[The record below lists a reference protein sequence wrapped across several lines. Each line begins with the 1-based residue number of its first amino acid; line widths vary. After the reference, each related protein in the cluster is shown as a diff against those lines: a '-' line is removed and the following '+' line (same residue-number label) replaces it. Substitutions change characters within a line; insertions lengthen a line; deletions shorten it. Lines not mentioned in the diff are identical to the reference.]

1 MLSRIHSMES
11 SVPNT
16 FAEGQRITVRGEDF
30 MITGIKPSDDGNHL
44 LYAKGLSELVKDK
57 QFVFDTA
64 IEKEIV
70 LINPKKMVFIPDN
83 YSGYT
88 FSKLYLENA
97 MRCNPVTSDKLSIS
111 LKGAYNNADYQL
123 TPTWKAFQLPR
134 PRFLIADGV
143 GLGKT
148 IEVGIMLTELIKRSR
163 GKRILIVALKSI
175 LAQFQEEMWNR
186 FALSFQRLD
195 SYGVD
200 KIRTKIP
207 ANKNPFEYY
216 DRTII
221 SIDTLKNDS
230 KFRHYIEKTRW
241 DIVVIDECHI
251 VANSSSQRGNLA
263 ALLAQRCES
272 LILTSATPHN
282 GRSENFANLIRM
294 IEPTAIPHTGAYDR
308 EHVKDYYVRRFKND
322 IEDEQVRKNFQ
333 DREIIAEYVPVNELE
348 EQFLALQQSYRHLK
362 KKEQGEKGQDVLYS
376 VGLFKAFLSSPEAA
390 LETLLK
396 RMKSVEDSG
405 NENDPEMHEMKRIL
419 EEIIETGQNSK
430 YLQLASI
437 LKGLKW
443 AGRPGDDRFVIFSE
457 RIATIKMLKER
468 IMRDFKIRNE
478 EAICSFDG
486 SLSDVEQEAL
496 IEDFSK
502 EDSSIRLLI
511 CSDAGSQGVNLHYYC
526 NRMFNYDLPWS
537 LITLEQRNGRIDRYG
552 QKKTPYIH
560 YLIEETTDK
569 NVKDDLR
576 ILELLMEKEIEV
588 NKTLGDTGSVTE
600 ILSPDKEEKAFEQAV
615 ARDDIEGGFIDIFAG
630 AVNEGEKKPIME
642 KTAAV
647 ESKDMVEQHPSIFG
661 SDTAF
666 FNEMLHLLESRHF
679 ITRNDYS
686 VELQNDYIKL
696 RNNEMLDRALF
707 DLPDEAKPKLNDDYK
722 LTTNK
727 KAVMDAI
734 SRSRKKG
741 AGGERRWAEF
751 QIMYDL
757 HPAIHYYQTCLDS
770 CLGKD
775 QALAAKL
782 RTLKKGTA
790 WFAFNGLV
798 SNGLGQQIISEFF
811 VVPMDEDGTVAGKP
825 LPLVEFAHEHLSAV
839 LPTSN
844 MTPEEMK
851 KLQELLSD
859 AVDVAVNDYMASVQA
874 KKEMEMK
881 TKKDRN
887 LEKLRQWRIDAE
899 QGQQFLFE
907 DETKVYSKRKYDQEI
922 QEIETIHSEAS
933 KYIND
938 MNTLKGDPFVRPLA
952 VFYNF

>member
-1 MLSRIHSMES
+1 MQSGVH
-11 SVPNT
+11 NT

-30 MITGIKPSDDGNHL
+30 MITGIKPSDDGTNL
-44 LYAKGLSELVKDK
+44 LNAKGLSELVKDK

-64 IEKEIV
+64 IETDI
-70 LINPKKMVFIPDN
+70 LHIDPKKMVFIPDN

-111 LKGAYNNADYQL
+111 LKGAYNHADYQL

-200 KIRTKIP
+200 KIRAKIP

-294 IEPTAIPHTGAYDR
+294 IEPTAIPHSGAYDR
-308 EHVKDYYVRRFKND
+308 EHVKDYYVRRFKDD
-322 IEDEQVRKNFQ
+322 IEDDQVRANFQ
-333 DREIIAEYVPVNELE
+333 DRVILPTEVQLNELE
-348 EQFLALQQSYRHLK
+348 ERFLALQQAYKHLK

-396 RMKSVEDSG
+396 RMDDVERSG
-405 NENDPEMHEMKRIL
+405 NENDPELYEMKTIL

-430 YLQLASI
+430 YLELVAT
-437 LKGLKW
+437 LKELKW
-443 AGRPGDDRFVIFSE
+443 AGRPSDDRFVIFSE

-468 IMRDFKIRNE
+468 IMRDFKIKNE
-478 EAICSFDG
+478 DAICSFDG

-496 IEDFSK
+496 IDDFSK
-502 EDSSIRLLI
+502 QDSQIRLLI

-526 NRMFNYDLPWS
+526 HRMFNYDLPWS

-552 QKKTPYIH
+552 QKEVPYIH
-560 YLIEETTDK
+560 YLIEKTA
-569 NVKDDLR
+569 NKDVRSDLR
-576 ILELLMEKEIEV
+576 ILEVLFDKAAEV
-588 NKTLGDTGSVTE
+588 QKILGDTGSILE
-600 ILSPDKEEKAFEQAV
+600 IISPEKEEKAIQNAIAADKV
-615 ARDDIEGGFIDIFAG
+615 DDGLINIFAS
-630 AVNEGEKKPIME
+630 AVDEKPSGPIME
-642 KTAAV
+642 TTAAV
-647 ESKDMVEQHPSIFG
+647 ESTDMVEEHPSIFG

-666 FNEMLHLLESRHF
+666 YNEMLHLLEARHF
-679 ITRNDYS
+679 ITREDYS

-696 RNNEMLDRALF
+696 RNNEMLDRVLY
-707 DLPDEAKPKLNDDYK
+707 DMPDEAKPKRNDDFK

-727 KAVMDAI
+727 EAVMEAI
-734 SRSRKKG
+734 SRSRKK
-741 AGGERRWAEF
+741 ASGGERKWAEF

-782 RTLKKGTA
+782 SSLKKGTA
-790 WFAFNGLV
+790 WFAFNGMV
-798 SNGLGQQIISEFF
+798 SNGLGQEIISEFF
-811 VVPMDEDGTVAGKP
+811 VIPMNVDGTIAGRP
-825 LPLVEFAHEHLSAV
+825 LPLIEFAQTYLSAV
-839 LPTSN
+839 LPTSH
-844 MTPEEMK
+844 MTDEEMER
-851 KLQELLSD
+851 LHELLSD
-859 AVDVAVNDYMASVQA
+859 AVDVAANDYMASAQA

-881 TKKDRN
+881 VKKDRN
-887 LEKLRQWRIDAE
+887 LEKIRQWRIDAE
-899 QGQQFLFE
+899 LGQQSLFE
-907 DETKVYSKRKYDQEI
+907 DDTKVYSKRKYDQEL

>member
-1 MLSRIHSMES
+1 MAEKTR
-11 SVPNT
+11 T

-30 MITGIKPSDDGNHL
+30 MITGIKPSDDNTNIIH
-44 LYAKGLSELVKDK
+44 AKGLSELVKDK
-57 QFVFDTA
+57 DFVFDTA
-64 IEKEIV
+64 IEKDIV
-70 LINPKKMVFIPDN
+70 LIDPRKMVFIPDN

-111 LKGAYNNADYQL
+111 LKGAYNHADYQL

-251 VANSSSQRGNLA
+251 VANNSSQRGNLA

-294 IEPTAIPHTGAYDR
+294 IEPTAIPHSGAYDR

-322 IEDEQVRKNFQ
+322 IEDEQVRANFQ
-333 DREIIAEYVPVNELE
+333 DREIIPEYVQLNELE
-348 EQFLALQQSYRHLK
+348 ERFLAIQQSYRHLK

-396 RMKSVEDSG
+396 RMDEVERSG
-405 NENDPEMHEMKRIL
+405 NENDSEMVEMKEIL

-443 AGRPGDDRFVIFSE
+443 AGRPSDDRFVIFSE

-468 IMRDFKIRNE
+468 IMRDFKIKNE
-478 EAICSFDG
+478 DAICSFDG
-486 SLSDVEQEAL
+486 SLSDVDQEDL
-496 IEDFSK
+496 IDSFSK
-502 EDSSIRLLI
+502 EDSPIRLLI

-560 YLIEETTDK
+560 YLIEETSDK
-569 NVKDDLR
+569 DVRDDLR
-576 ILELLMEKEIEV
+576 ILELLMEKEIV
-588 NKTLGDTGSVTE
+588 VHKTLGDTGSVTE
-600 ILSPDKEEKAFEQAV
+600 ILSPDKEEKAYRKAI
-615 ARDDIEGGFIDIFAG
+615 ANDNIEGGIIDIFSSAEK
-630 AVNEGEKKPIME
+630 EGKKEPIMG

-647 ESKDMVEQHPSIFG
+647 ESADMIEEHPSIFG

-666 FNEMLHLLESRHF
+666 YNEMLHLLESRHF
-679 ITRNDYS
+679 ITRDDYS

-696 RNNEMLDRALF
+696 RNNEMLDRVLF
-707 DLPDEAKPKLNDDYK
+707 DMPDEAKPRLNDDFK

-741 AGGERRWAEF
+741 SGGERKWAEF

-757 HPAIHYYQTCLDS
+757 HPVIHYYQTCLDS

-782 RTLKKGTA
+782 STLKKGTA

-811 VVPMDEDGTVAGKP
+811 VVPMNEDGTLAGKP

-887 LEKLRQWRIDAE
+887 LEKIRQWRIDAE

>member
-1 MLSRIHSMES
+1 MTE
-11 SVPNT
+11 PNRT
-16 FAEGQRITVRGEDF
+16 FAEGQRISVRGEDF
-30 MITGIKPSDDGNHL
+30 MITGIKPSDDGTNIIH
-44 LYAKGLSELVKDK
+44 AKGLSELVKDK

-64 IEKEIV
+64 IEKDIV
-70 LINPKKMVFIPDN
+70 LIDPKKMVFVPDN

-111 LKGAYNNADYQL
+111 LKGAYNHADYQL

-294 IEPTAIPHTGAYDR
+294 IEPTAIPHSGAYDR
-308 EHVKDYYVRRFKND
+308 EHVKDYYVRRLKDD
-322 IEDEQVRKNFQ
+322 IKDDKVRQNFQ
-333 DREIIAEYVPVNELE
+333 DREIIPVYVQLNDLE
-348 EQFLALQQSYRHLK
+348 EEFLALQQAYKHLK

-390 LETLLK
+390 LETLQK
-396 RMKSVEDSG
+396 RMDDTVNSG
-405 NENDPEMHEMKRIL
+405 NTNDPELEEMKTIL
-419 EEIIETGQNSK
+419 EEIIATGQNSK
-430 YLQLASI
+430 YQELVAT
-437 LKGLKW
+437 LKELKW

-468 IMRDFKIRNE
+468 IMRDFKIKNE
-478 EAICSFDG
+478 SAICSFDG
-486 SLSDVEQEAL
+486 SLSDVDQEAL
-496 IEDFSK
+496 IDDFSK
-502 EDSSIRLLI
+502 QDSQIRLLI

-526 NRMFNYDLPWS
+526 HRMFNYDLPWS

-552 QKKTPYIH
+552 QQETPFIH
-560 YLIEETTDK
+560 YLIEKTA
-569 NVKDDLR
+569 NKDVRSDLR
-576 ILELLMEKEIEV
+576 ILDVLFDKAAEV
-588 NKTLGDTGSVTE
+588 QKILGDTGSILE
-600 ILSPDKEEKAFEQAV
+600 ILSPEKEEKAIQSAI
-615 ARDDIEGGFIDIFAG
+615 AADKMSDGLIDIFAS
-630 AVNEGEKKPIME
+630 AVDEKPSGPIME
-642 KTAAV
+642 TTAAV
-647 ESKDMVEQHPSIFG
+647 ESDDMVEQHPSIFG

-666 FNEMLHLLESRHF
+666 YSEMLHLLEARHF
-679 ITRNDYS
+679 ITRDDYS
-686 VELQNDYIKL
+686 VELQNNYIKL
-696 RNNEMLDRALF
+696 RNNEMLDRVLY
-707 DLPDEAKPKLNDDYK
+707 DMPDEAKPRLNDDFK

-741 AGGERRWAEF
+741 SGGERKWAEF

-757 HPAIHYYQTCLDS
+757 HPVIHYYQTCLDS

-782 RTLKKGTA
+782 STLKKGTA

-811 VVPMDEDGTVAGKP
+811 VIPMNEDGTNAGKP
-825 LPLVEFAHEHLSAV
+825 LSLVDFAQKHLSTV

-844 MTPEEMK
+844 MTSEEMEW
-851 KLQELLSD
+851 LQILLSD
-859 AVDVAVNDYMASVQA
+859 AVDVAVNDYMASAQA
-874 KKEMEMK
+874 RKEMEMK
-881 TKKDRN
+881 TKKDQN
-887 LEKLRQWRIDAE
+887 LEKLRQWRLDAE
-899 QGQQFLFE
+899 QGQQSLFE
-907 DETKVYSKRKYDQEI
+907 DDSKVYSKRKYDEEI

>member
-1 MLSRIHSMES
+1 MAEKTR
-11 SVPNT
+11 T

-30 MITGIKPSDDGNHL
+30 MITGIKPSDDGNNL
-44 LYAKGLSELVKDK
+44 LHAKGLSELVKDK

-64 IEKEIV
+64 IEKDIV
-70 LINPKKMVFIPDN
+70 LIDPRKMVFIPDN

-111 LKGAYNNADYQL
+111 LKGAYNHADYQL

-294 IEPTAIPHTGAYDR
+294 IEPTAIPHSGAYDR
-308 EHVKDYYVRRFKND
+308 EHVKDYYVRRFKDD
-322 IEDEQVRKNFQ
+322 IEDDQVRANFQ
-333 DREIIAEYVPVNELE
+333 DRVILPTEVQLNELE
-348 EQFLALQQSYRHLK
+348 ERFLALQQAYKHLK

-396 RMKSVEDSG
+396 RMDDVERSG
-405 NENDPEMHEMKRIL
+405 NENDPELYEMKTIL

-430 YLQLASI
+430 YLELVAI
-437 LKGLKW
+437 LKELKW
-443 AGRPGDDRFVIFSE
+443 AGRPSDDRFVIFSE

-468 IMRDFKIRNE
+468 IMRDFKIKNE

-496 IEDFSK
+496 IDDFSK
-502 EDSSIRLLI
+502 QDSQIRLLI

-526 NRMFNYDLPWS
+526 HRMFNYDLPWS

-552 QKKTPYIH
+552 QKEVPYIH
-560 YLIEETTDK
+560 YLIEKTA
-569 NVKDDLR
+569 NKDVRSDLR
-576 ILELLMEKEIEV
+576 ILEVLFDKAAEV
-588 NKTLGDTGSVTE
+588 QKILGDTGSILE
-600 ILSPDKEEKAFEQAV
+600 IISPEKEEKAIQNAIAADKV
-615 ARDDIEGGFIDIFAG
+615 DDGLINIFAS
-630 AVNEGEKKPIME
+630 AVDEKPSGPIME
-642 KTAAV
+642 TTAAV
-647 ESKDMVEQHPSIFG
+647 ESTDMVEEHPSIFG

-666 FNEMLHLLESRHF
+666 YNEMLHLLEARHF
-679 ITRNDYS
+679 ITREDYS

-696 RNNEMLDRALF
+696 RNNEMLDRVLY
-707 DLPDEAKPKLNDDYK
+707 DMPDEAKPKRNDDFK

-727 KAVMDAI
+727 EAVMEAI
-734 SRSRKKG
+734 SRSRKK
-741 AGGERRWAEF
+741 ASGGERKWAEF

-782 RTLKKGTA
+782 STLKKGTA

-798 SNGLGQQIISEFF
+798 SNGLGQEIISEFF
-811 VVPMDEDGTVAGKP
+811 VIPMNVDGTLAARP
-825 LPLVEFAHEHLSAV
+825 LPLMEFAKKHLSTA
-839 LPTSN
+839 LPTSH
-844 MTPEEMK
+844 MTDEEMER
-851 KLQELLSD
+851 LHELLSD
-859 AVDVAVNDYMASVQA
+859 AVGVAVNDYMASAQA

-881 TKKDRN
+881 VKKDRN
-887 LEKLRQWRIDAE
+887 LEKIRQWRIDAE
-899 QGQQFLFE
+899 QGQQSLFE
-907 DETKVYSKRKYDQEI
+907 DDTKVYSKRKFDQEL

>member
-1 MLSRIHSMES
+1 MAEKTR
-11 SVPNT
+11 T

-30 MITGIKPSDDGNHL
+30 MITGIKPSDDNTNIIH
-44 LYAKGLSELVKDK
+44 AKGLSELVKDK
-57 QFVFDTA
+57 DFVFDTA
-64 IEKEIV
+64 IEKDIV
-70 LINPKKMVFIPDN
+70 LIDPRKMVFIPDN

-111 LKGAYNNADYQL
+111 LKGAYNHADYQL

-251 VANSSSQRGNLA
+251 VANNSSQRGNLA

-294 IEPTAIPHTGAYDR
+294 IEPTAIPHSGAYDR

-322 IEDEQVRKNFQ
+322 IEDEQVRANFQ
-333 DREIIAEYVPVNELE
+333 DREIIPEYVQLNELE
-348 EQFLALQQSYRHLK
+348 ERFLAIQQSYRHLK

-396 RMKSVEDSG
+396 RMDEVERSG
-405 NENDPEMHEMKRIL
+405 NENDSEMVEMKEIL

-443 AGRPGDDRFVIFSE
+443 AGRPSDDRFVIFSE

-468 IMRDFKIRNE
+468 IMRDFKIKNE
-478 EAICSFDG
+478 DAICSFDG
-486 SLSDVEQEAL
+486 SLSDVDQEDL
-496 IEDFSK
+496 IDSFSK
-502 EDSSIRLLI
+502 EDSPIRLLI

-560 YLIEETTDK
+560 YLIEETSDK
-569 NVKDDLR
+569 DVRDDLR
-576 ILELLMEKEIEV
+576 ILELLMEKEIV
-588 NKTLGDTGSVTE
+588 VHKTLGDTGSVTE
-600 ILSPDKEEKAFEQAV
+600 ILSPDKEEKAYRKAI
-615 ARDDIEGGFIDIFAG
+615 ANDNIEGGIIDIFSSAEK
-630 AVNEGEKKPIME
+630 EGKKEPIMG

-647 ESKDMVEQHPSIFG
+647 ESADMIEEHPSIFG

-666 FNEMLHLLESRHF
+666 YNEMLHLLESRHF
-679 ITRNDYS
+679 ITRDDYS

-696 RNNEMLDRALF
+696 RNNEMLDRVLF
-707 DLPDEAKPKLNDDYK
+707 DMPDEAKPRLNDDFK

-741 AGGERRWAEF
+741 SGGERKWAEF

-757 HPAIHYYQTCLDS
+757 HPVIHYYQTCLDS

-775 QALAAKL
+775 QALGAKL
-782 RTLKKGTA
+782 STLKKGTA

-811 VVPMDEDGTVAGKP
+811 VVPMNEDGTLAGKP

-887 LEKLRQWRIDAE
+887 LEKIRQWRIDAE

>member
-1 MLSRIHSMES
+1 MPGLNS
-11 SVPNT
+11 NT

-30 MITGIKPSDDGNHL
+30 MITGIKPSDDGTNL
-44 LYAKGLSELVKDK
+44 LHAKGLSELVKDK

-64 IEKEIV
+64 IEKDIV
-70 LINPKKMVFIPDN
+70 LIDPKKMVFIPDN

-111 LKGAYNNADYQL
+111 LKGAYNHADYQL

-333 DREIIAEYVPVNELE
+333 DREILAEYVPVNELE
-348 EQFLALQQSYRHLK
+348 ERFLALQQSYRHLK

-405 NENDPEMHEMKRIL
+405 NENDPEMYEMKAIL

-468 IMRDFKIRNE
+468 IMRDFKIKNE

-511 CSDAGSQGVNLHYYC
+511 CSDAGSQGVNLHYFC

-560 YLIEETTDK
+560 YLIEETADK

-647 ESKDMVEQHPSIFG
+647 ESEDMVEQHPSIFG

-666 FNEMLHLLESRHF
+666 YNEMLHLLESRHF
-679 ITRNDYS
+679 ITRDDYS

-696 RNNEMLDRALF
+696 RNTEMLDRVLY
-707 DLPDEAKPKLNDDYK
+707 DMPDEAKPRLNDEFK

-741 AGGERRWAEF
+741 SGGERKWAEF

-782 RTLKKGTA
+782 STLKKGTA

-811 VVPMDEDGTVAGKP
+811 VIPMNEDGTVAGKP
-825 LPLVEFAHEHLSAV
+825 LTLVDFAQKHLSAI
-839 LPTSN
+839 LPTSS
-844 MTPEEMK
+844 MTSEEME
-851 KLQELLSD
+851 KLQMLLSD
-859 AVDVAVNDYMASVQA
+859 AVDVAVYDYMASAQA

-881 TKKDRN
+881 VKKDGN
-887 LEKLRQWRIDAE
+887 LEKLRQWRLDAE
-899 QGQQFLFE
+899 QGQQSLFE
-907 DETKVYSKRKYDQEI
+907 DDSKVYSKRKYDQEI

>member
-1 MLSRIHSMES
+1 MAEKTR
-11 SVPNT
+11 T

-30 MITGIKPSDDGNHL
+30 MITGIKPSDDGNNL
-44 LYAKGLSELVKDK
+44 LHAKGLSELVKDK

-64 IEKEIV
+64 IEKDIV
-70 LINPKKMVFIPDN
+70 LIDPRKMVFIPDN

-111 LKGAYNNADYQL
+111 LKGAYNHADYQL

-294 IEPTAIPHTGAYDR
+294 IEPTAIPHSGAYDR
-308 EHVKDYYVRRFKND
+308 EHVKDYYVRRFKDD
-322 IEDEQVRKNFQ
+322 IEDDQVRANFQ
-333 DREIIAEYVPVNELE
+333 DRVILPTEVQLNELE
-348 EQFLALQQSYRHLK
+348 ERFLALQQAYKHLK

-396 RMKSVEDSG
+396 RMDDVERSG
-405 NENDPEMHEMKRIL
+405 NENDPELYEMKTIL

-430 YLQLASI
+430 YLELVAI
-437 LKGLKW
+437 LKELKW
-443 AGRPGDDRFVIFSE
+443 AGRPSDDRFVIFSE

-468 IMRDFKIRNE
+468 IMRDFKIKNE

-496 IEDFSK
+496 IDDFSK
-502 EDSSIRLLI
+502 QDSQIRLLI
-511 CSDAGSQGVNLHYYC
+511 CSDAGSLGVNLHYYC
-526 NRMFNYDLPWS
+526 HRMFNYDLPWS

-552 QKKTPYIH
+552 QKEVPYIH
-560 YLIEETTDK
+560 YLIEKTA
-569 NVKDDLR
+569 NKDVRSDLR
-576 ILELLMEKEIEV
+576 ILEVLFDKAAEV
-588 NKTLGDTGSVTE
+588 QKILGDTGSILE
-600 ILSPDKEEKAFEQAV
+600 IISPEKEEKAIQNAIAADKV
-615 ARDDIEGGFIDIFAG
+615 DDGLINIFAS
-630 AVNEGEKKPIME
+630 AVDEKPSGPIME
-642 KTAAV
+642 TTAAV
-647 ESKDMVEQHPSIFG
+647 ESTDMVEEHPSIFG

-666 FNEMLHLLESRHF
+666 YNEMLHLLEARHF
-679 ITRNDYS
+679 ITREDYS

-696 RNNEMLDRALF
+696 RNNEMLDRVLY
-707 DLPDEAKPKLNDDYK
+707 DMPDEAKPKRNDDFK

-727 KAVMDAI
+727 EAVMEAI
-734 SRSRKKG
+734 SRSRKK
-741 AGGERRWAEF
+741 ASGGERKWAEF

-782 RTLKKGTA
+782 STLKKGTA

-798 SNGLGQQIISEFF
+798 SNGLGQEIISEFF
-811 VVPMDEDGTVAGKP
+811 VIPMNVDGTLAARP
-825 LPLVEFAHEHLSAV
+825 LPLMEFAKKHLSTA
-839 LPTSN
+839 LPTSH
-844 MTPEEMK
+844 MTDEEMER
-851 KLQELLSD
+851 LHELLSD
-859 AVDVAVNDYMASVQA
+859 AVGVAVNDYMASAQA

-881 TKKDRN
+881 VKKDRN
-887 LEKLRQWRIDAE
+887 LEKIRQWRIDAE
-899 QGQQFLFE
+899 QGQQSLFE
-907 DETKVYSKRKYDQEI
+907 DDTKVYSKRKFDQEL

>member
-1 MLSRIHSMES
+1 MTK
-11 SVPNT
+11 PNRT
-16 FAEGQRITVRGEDF
+16 FAEGQRISVRGEDF
-30 MITGIKPSDDGNHL
+30 MITGIKPSDDGTNIIH
-44 LYAKGLSELVKDK
+44 AKGLSELVKDK

-64 IEKEIV
+64 IEKDIV
-70 LINPKKMVFIPDN
+70 LIDPKKMVFVPDN

-111 LKGAYNNADYQL
+111 LKGAYNHADYQL

-294 IEPTAIPHTGAYDR
+294 IEPTAIPHSGAYDR
-308 EHVKDYYVRRFKND
+308 EHVKDYYVRRLKDD
-322 IEDEQVRKNFQ
+322 IKDDKVRQNFQ
-333 DREIIAEYVPVNELE
+333 DREIIPVYVQLNDLE
-348 EQFLALQQSYRHLK
+348 EEFLALQQAYKHLK

-390 LETLLK
+390 LETLQK
-396 RMKSVEDSG
+396 RMDDTVNSG
-405 NENDPEMHEMKRIL
+405 NTNDPELEEMKTIL
-419 EEIIETGQNSK
+419 EEIIATGQNSK
-430 YLQLASI
+430 YQELVAT
-437 LKGLKW
+437 LKELKW

-468 IMRDFKIRNE
+468 IMRDFKIKNE
-478 EAICSFDG
+478 SAICSFDG
-486 SLSDVEQEAL
+486 SLSDVDQEAL
-496 IEDFSK
+496 IDDFSK
-502 EDSSIRLLI
+502 QDSQIRLLI

-526 NRMFNYDLPWS
+526 HRMFNYDLPWS

-552 QKKTPYIH
+552 QQETPFIH
-560 YLIEETTDK
+560 YLIEKTA
-569 NVKDDLR
+569 NKDVRSDLR
-576 ILELLMEKEIEV
+576 ILDVLFDKAAEV
-588 NKTLGDTGSVTE
+588 QKILGDTGSILE
-600 ILSPDKEEKAFEQAV
+600 ILSPEKEEKAIQSAI
-615 ARDDIEGGFIDIFAG
+615 AADKMSDGLIDIFAS
-630 AVNEGEKKPIME
+630 AVDEKPSGPIME
-642 KTAAV
+642 TTAAV
-647 ESKDMVEQHPSIFG
+647 ESDDMVEQHPSIFG

-666 FNEMLHLLESRHF
+666 YSEMLHLLEARHL
-679 ITRNDYS
+679 ITRDDYS
-686 VELQNDYIKL
+686 VELQNNYIKL
-696 RNNEMLDRALF
+696 RNNEMLDRVLY
-707 DLPDEAKPKLNDDYK
+707 DMPDEAKPRLNDDFK

-741 AGGERRWAEF
+741 SGGERKWAEF

-757 HPAIHYYQTCLDS
+757 HPVIHYYQTCLDS

-782 RTLKKGTA
+782 STIKKGTA

-811 VVPMDEDGTVAGKP
+811 VIPMNEDGTIAGKP
-825 LPLVEFAHEHLSAV
+825 LPLVDFAQKHLSTV

-844 MTPEEMK
+844 MTSEEMEW
-851 KLQELLSD
+851 LQILLSD
-859 AVDVAVNDYMASVQA
+859 AVDVAVNDYMASAQA
-874 KKEMEMK
+874 RKEMEMK
-881 TKKDRN
+881 TKKDQN
-887 LEKLRQWRIDAE
+887 IEKLRQWRLDAE
-899 QGQQFLFE
+899 QGQQSLFE
-907 DETKVYSKRKYDQEI
+907 DDSKVYSKRKYDEEI